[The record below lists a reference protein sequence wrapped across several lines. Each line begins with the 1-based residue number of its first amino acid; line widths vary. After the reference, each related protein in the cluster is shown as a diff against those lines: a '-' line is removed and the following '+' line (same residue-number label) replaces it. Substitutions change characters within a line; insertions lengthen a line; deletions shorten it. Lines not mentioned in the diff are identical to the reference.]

1 MAFVIILFWGAPCV
15 TDQPDL
21 QAQEVK
27 PTEYQ
32 VKAAFIYNFLQFI
45 DWPVKPNRNLGP
57 FVNLCIL
64 GENPF
69 GTTFEAYQGEMIRT
83 RKLFIK
89 QSQSLYDLKE
99 CQVVF
104 ISHSEKGRA
113 PQIIKQAND
122 LGILTIGDSERLAHQ
137 GVMINFY
144 MDKDKVRFEINIEAA
159 RKAGFTI
166 SSHLLKLARIIR
178 EPS

>member
-1 MAFVIILFWGAPCV
+1 LVFVILCWGAPCV
-15 TDQPDL
+15 TSHPDL
-21 QAQEVK
+21 QAQEAK

-45 DWPVKPNRNLGP
+45 DWPMKPNRNPGP
-57 FVNLCIL
+57 FINLCIL

-69 GTTFEAYQGEMIRT
+69 GNTFEAYQGETIRK
-83 RKLFIK
+83 RKFSIR
-89 QSQSLYDLKE
+89 QSQSLSDLKE

-104 ISHSEKGRA
+104 IGNSEKGRV

-122 LGILTIGDSERLAHQ
+122 LGILTIGDSEKMTHQ

-144 MDKDKVRFEINIEAA
+144 MERDKVRFEINIEAA
-159 RKAGFTI
+159 RRAGFTI